1 MLDESKTNDNKI
13 ILHVFRQAEI
23 GEWKNLEIDN
33 IEKIFK
39 INNTK
44 LKQALKDKKNFLAY
58 YSELLDSKVLL
69 SISKEDFKMSTKE
82 EIIQEYFMNK
92 LDFMNPYKFAIAN
105 IINFYNNNP
114 KFILIMLKSTKK
126 SMSLFLSDFKTSG
139 NKFKIKLFEKF
150 LLILWLSV
158 FNKWLYE
165 DNSNSSSFATIDKG
179 IKRIKSMTSLFDVI
193 DK

>member
-1 MLDESKTNDNKI
+1 MNDNKI

-39 INNTK
+39 ITNTK
-44 LKQALKDKKNFLAY
+44 LKKALKDKKNFLAY

-69 SISKEDFKMSTKE
+69 SISKEDFKLSTKE

-92 LDFMNPYKFAIAN
+92 LDFMSPYKFAIAN

-126 SMSLFLSDFKTSG
+126 SMASFLSDFKIPG
-139 NKFKIKLFEKF
+139 NKFKIKLFEKV

-165 DNSNSSSFATIDKG
+165 DNSNSSSFAAIDKG